1 MLSYGDLS
9 LRAVNFLFLII
20 VLGLSGSLA
29 ATTLTQANPQVNFC
43 VFAAAWAL
51 LTSTIYGAIAYF
63 VSFLASPIF
72 LVIFDFLNFI
82 FTFAGATALAVAI
95 RVHSCSNDKYLDKN
109 NVAQGSSDRCRKSQA
124 TVAFLYFSFF
134 VFLFSLV
141 MQVLNLMKNGL
152 FGTSYSSKSAR
163 TGVPTLSQV

>member
-1 MLSYGDLS
+1 MISYGDLS
-9 LRAVNFLFLII
+9 LRAVNFIFLII

-29 ATTLTQANPQVNFC
+29 ATTVYQSNPQVNFC

-51 LTSTIYGAIAYF
+51 LTSTIYGALAYF
-63 VSFLASPIF
+63 ISFLASPLF
-72 LVIFDFLNFI
+72 LVIFDFLNFV
-82 FTFAGATALAVAI
+82 FTFAAATALAVAI
-95 RVHSCSNDKYLDKN
+95 RVHSCSNSTYLDNN

-141 MQVLNLMKNGL
+141 MQFLNLGKNGI
-152 FGTSYSSKSAR
+152 FGSSYSGKSAR
-163 TGVPTLSQV
+163 TGVPTMAQV